1 MFLIST
7 KLYLGKI
14 PAAPSIFNVHI
25 GSGFHYS
32 IAFSAK
38 IAFKDRYIIST
49 LIFKFIHG
57 FPPEFSKSISL
68 HKIFYIKGFKK

>member
-7 KLYLGKI
+7 KLYLGKV
-14 PAAPSIFNVHI
+14 PAASSIFNIHI
-25 GSGFHYS
+25 GSGFYYS

-38 IAFKDRYIIST
+38 IAFKDGYIIFT
-49 LIFKFIHG
+49 FIFKFIHD

-68 HKIFYIKGFKK
+68 HKIFYIKGF